1 MRKKKHIGLNL
12 CLTLYIFLISS
23 ATMILA
29 VCIILGLLRFH
40 IIKMP
45 LFNDPIVGIL
55 IFLSL
60 LSVAISTSMAPFL
73 AHFPL
78 RPLRRLI
85 GAIDGLAEGDF
96 SQRIHMDYPP
106 ELRHLSESFN
116 SMAAELESTVI
127 LGNDFIR
134 NFSHEFKTPI
144 VSIKGF
150 AKLLKNESLS
160 DEKKEE
166 YLDIIIHESDRLA
179 TMAAKI
185 LDLSKLEKQTELTQI
200 STYNLAEQIRL
211 AFLILENKWSAKEI
225 DFSIDLEEIKISAN
239 KEMMEQVFVNLLD
252 NAIKFTPEHGFISMS
267 LTNDGDEIC
276 FRLKDS
282 GIGMNEETLSHI
294 FQKFYQADVSRQQ
307 EGNGLGLTLVK
318 QIIDLHHGQIKIQSA
333 VGAGTEVTVTLPCYR

>member
-106 ELRHLSESFN
+106 ELRHLP
-116 SMAAELESTVI
+116 AATYQW
-127 LGNDFIR
+127 FC
-134 NFSHEFKTPI
+134 
-144 VSIKGF
+144 
-150 AKLLKNESLS
+150 KN
-160 DEKKEE
+160 
-166 YLDIIIHESDRLA
+166 YLDRYYPVRF
-179 TMAAKI
+179 M
-185 LDLSKLEKQTELTQI
+185 
-200 STYNLAEQIRL
+200 IR
-211 AFLILENKWSAKEI
+211 
-225 DFSIDLEEIKISAN
+225 AN
-239 KEMMEQVFVNLLD
+239 
-252 NAIKFTPEHGFISMS
+252 G
-267 LTNDGDEIC
+267 
-276 FRLKDS
+276 
-282 GIGMNEETLSHI
+282 
-294 FQKFYQADVSRQQ
+294 
-307 EGNGLGLTLVK
+307 
-318 QIIDLHHGQIKIQSA
+318 
-333 VGAGTEVTVTLPCYR
+333 VTL